1 MTQRE
6 MVETIQQLHPEISV
20 NRILK
25 MLNQAQDDFTMKTEC
40 IDTSFYDSLVSGQ
53 RYYPLLKKVNKI
65 WRVDVEN
72 EKADFLVGTPTK
84 TDIT

>member
-6 MVETIQQLHPEISV
+6 MVETIQQLHPEVSV

-25 MLNQAQDDFTMKTEC
+25 MLNRAQDDFCRKTEC

-53 RYYPLLKKVNKI
+53 RYYPLIKKINQI

-72 EKADFLVGTPTK
+72 EKADRLVGTPTK